1 MMKRLL
7 LILVATLA
15 LSSPLFAKGEYDAK
29 LQQLTGEIAA
39 FTVGTSDATFE
50 SCTYNEGMITFVIN
64 PASKIG
70 QYRLADPFAENF
82 YETILAK
89 MFGGNPTQGLQI
101 MDFLVGTKTNFCFK
115 IKPAG
120 QSDYMEST
128 VWPGSVKP
136 LLQKLLEK

>member
-1 MMKRLL
+1 MKRLL
-7 LILVATLA
+7 LILVATLT

-120 QSDYMEST
+120 QPDYMEST

>member
-1 MMKRLL
+1 MKRLL

-39 FTVGTSDATFE
+39 YTVGTSDATFE

-120 QSDYMEST
+120 QPDYMEST

>member
-1 MMKRLL
+1 MKRLL
-7 LILVATLA
+7 LTLVATLA
-15 LSSPLFAKGEYDAK
+15 LSSPLFAKGENDAK

-120 QSDYMEST
+120 QPDYMEST

>member
-1 MMKRLL
+1 MKSLL
-7 LILVATLA
+7 LILVATLT

-120 QSDYMEST
+120 QPDYMEST

>member
-1 MMKRLL
+1 MKRLL

>member
-1 MMKRLL
+1 MKRLL
-7 LILVATLA
+7 LTLVATLT

-120 QSDYMEST
+120 QPDYMEST

>member
-1 MMKRLL
+1 MKRLL
-7 LILVATLA
+7 LTLVATLA

-120 QSDYMEST
+120 QPDYMEST

>member
-1 MMKRLL
+1 MKRLL

-70 QYRLADPFAENF
+70 QYYLADPFAENF

-120 QSDYMEST
+120 QPDYMEST

>member
-1 MMKRLL
+1 MKRLL

-39 FTVGTSDATFE
+39 YTVGTSDATFE

-115 IKPAG
+115 IKAAG
-120 QSDYMEST
+120 QPDYMEST

>member
-1 MMKRLL
+1 
-7 LILVATLA
+7 
-15 LSSPLFAKGEYDAK
+15 
-29 LQQLTGEIAA
+29 
-39 FTVGTSDATFE
+39 
-50 SCTYNEGMITFVIN
+50 MITFVIN

-115 IKPAG
+115 IKAAG
-120 QSDYMEST
+120 QPDYMEST

>member
-1 MMKRLL
+1 MKRLL
-7 LILVATLA
+7 LTLVATLA

-29 LQQLTGEIAA
+29 IQQLTGEIAA

-120 QSDYMEST
+120 QPDYMEST

>member
-1 MMKRLL
+1 MKRLL

-120 QSDYMEST
+120 QPDYMEST

>member
-1 MMKRLL
+1 MKRLIL
-7 LILVATLA
+7 TLVATLT

-120 QSDYMEST
+120 QPDYMEST